1 MKNTKKFL
9 IIFIILIVIIL
20 LILVKFLLKNVQEEK
35 EEEEERIELYSTMEP
50 DVFPDVQEKQD
61 VKILGDMKTV
71 EQCIQK
77 YYDTIN
83 INSDKYFDRFNKK
96 IISDEQLNTNIIN
109 LLDEEFITENKI
121 NSNNL
126 DNYIKK
132 TDKKMF
138 VVTLEMN
145 YVKTSNIYE
154 YATNGVLIDSE
165 YNLIDKYYMYV
176 TLDKYNNTYSIE
188 PISEKKYNE
197 GKLKIKT
204 SGIKDNVYNTY
215 ETIVLGYEES
225 IKEYIN
231 RFKKL
236 TLASPSLTYG
246 LLNSSYK
253 EKKFA
258 NINNYKEYIKNNK
271 KRISEIYITD
281 YFMNYYDD
289 CVEYVC
295 TDKNGFYYII
305 KQDLKN
311 CLNYEF
317 ILDTYTIENESFNKK
332 YDNSTNQYKVGMNI
346 DKIISAI
353 NSKDFEF
360 MYEKLDDSFKSKYFN
375 NAEELG
381 KFLKNNLFDINK
393 VSYIKFSENGN
404 DIYTYNLKLS
414 SYDEK
419 NQETKDM
426 TIIMKLLENR
436 DFIMSF
442 SL

>member
-1 MKNTKKFL
+1 MQKLKK
-9 IIFIILIVIIL
+9 IIIIVIIVL
-20 LILVKFLLKNVQEEK
+20 SILALIICRIIYSKVKLDANIEETENLMADVVGDYIEDKTEK
-35 EEEEERIELYSTMEP
+35 ENVDLISN
-50 DVFPDVQEKQD
+50 
-61 VKILGDMKTV
+61 MKTV
-71 EQCIQK
+71 EQCIQN

-96 IISDEQLNTNIIN
+96 LISNEKLNENIMD
-109 LLDEEFITENKI
+109 LLDEEFIKENKI
-121 NSNNL
+121 NSNNI

-132 TDKKMF
+132 IDRKLF
-138 VVTLEMN
+138 IVSLEMN
-145 YVKTSNIYE
+145 YVKTGNIYK
-154 YATNGVLIDSE
+154 YIAAGVLIDTDN
-165 YNLIDKYYMYV
+165 NLIDKFYMYV
-176 TLDKYNNTYSIE
+176 TLDIYNNTFCIE
-188 PISEKKYNE
+188 PISSEKYNE
-197 GKLKIKT
+197 KSLKINIEE
-204 SGIKDNVYNTY
+204 IKSNEYNTY
-215 ETIVLGYEES
+215 NVLSLGFEES

-231 RFKKL
+231 RFKRL
-236 TLASPSLTYG
+236 TLTNPSLTYD
-246 LLNSSYK
+246 LLNTSYK
-253 EKKFA
+253 EKKFG
-258 NINNYKEYIKNNK
+258 NINKYKEYVKNNE
-271 KRISEIYITD
+271 KRISEIYITNYSMNFFDD
-281 YFMNYYDD
+281 YY
-289 CVEYVC
+289 EYIC

-332 YDNSTNQYKVGMNI
+332 YDNSSNQYKVGMNI